1 MEKSGDE
8 GKWWT
13 NETVAVVTGANKSIG
28 LEVVRH
34 LAKEGITVVLTAEE
48 SGLAAPNSVVA
59 QGYSNVHFHQLD
71 VQSDSSVSD
80 LAHWL
85 EHKFNGF
92 DILINNAGIAGEKV
106 DWEFLASRGI
116 DLETLLKDE
125 SLTEG
130 ISVDYDSAKAC
141 INTNYFGVKRTVKA
155 SLPLF
160 KPSPLGSRIVNVS
173 SLAGLL
179 KKLRNEA
186 LRKQLSEV
194 ENLNEE
200 EIDAIVNSYLNDV
213 KSGQVEG
220 KGWPTQFTAYNVSK
234 IALNAYTRVL
244 ARDISEH
251 PNHHHKIYV
260 NCLHPGFVRTDM
272 TLQAGDISA
281 AEGAAHVVRVALF
294 PPGGPSG
301 HFFNMDKM
309 ASF

>member
-34 LAKEGITVVLTAEE
+34 LAKEGITVVLTARNEE
-48 SGLAAPNSVVA
+48 SGLAATNSVVA

-71 VQSDSSVSD
+71 VQRDSSVSD

-85 EHKFNGF
+85 EHKFNGI
-92 DILINNAGIAGEKV
+92 DILINNAGITGETV

-116 DLETLLKDE
+116 DLETLIKDE

-141 INTNYFGVKRTVKA
+141 INTNYFRVKRTVKA
-155 SLPLF
+155 LLPLF
-160 KPSPLGSRIVNVS
+160 KPSPFRSRIVNVS
-173 SLAGLL
+173 SIGGLL
-179 KKLRNEA
+179 K
-186 LRKQLSEV
+186 
-194 ENLNEE
+194 
-200 EIDAIVNSYLNDV
+200 
-213 KSGQVEG
+213 VEG
-220 KGWPTQFTAYNVSK
+220 KGWPTQATAYNVSK
-234 IALNAYTRVL
+234 IALNAYTHF
-244 ARDISEH
+244 ARDLSEH
-251 PNHHHKIYV
+251 PKHHHKIHV

-272 TLQAGDISA
+272 TLQAGDISTTQ
-281 AEGAAHVVRVALF
+281 GAAHVVRVALF
-294 PPGGPSG
+294 PPDGPSG

>member
-34 LAKEGITVVLTAEE
+34 LAKEGIT
-48 SGLAAPNSVVA
+48 
-59 QGYSNVHFHQLD
+59 LD

-85 EHKFNGF
+85 EHKFNG
-92 DILINNAGIAGEKV
+92 
-106 DWEFLASRGI
+106 I
-116 DLETLLKDE
+116 DLLKDE

-155 SLPLF
+155 LLPLF
-160 KPSPLGSRIVNVS
+160 KPSPFGSRIVNVS
-173 SLAGLL
+173 SILGLL
-179 KKLRNEA
+179 KKLKNEDPK
-186 LRKQLSEV
+186 KQLSEV
-194 ENLNEE
+194 ENLSEE
-200 EIDAIVNSYLNDV
+200 EIDTIVNSYLNDV

-220 KGWPTQFTAYNVSK
+220 KGWPTQATAYNVSK

-244 ARDISEH
+244 ARDLSEH
-251 PNHHHKIYV
+251 PKHHHKIHV
-260 NCLHPGFVRTDM
+260 NCVHPGFVRTDM
-272 TLQAGDISA
+272 TLHAGDISA
-281 AEGAAHVVRVALF
+281 AEAATHVARVALF

-301 HFFNMDKM
+301 HFFHMDKM
-309 ASF
+309 ASL